1 MALGASPG
9 FRFRQSL
16 VRPEVSAGGSLR
28 LLKSTPF
35 GLVPLVKKISWLE
48 KCDLKRTHFLQTAAR
63 GGGLEEMGS
72 LGL

>member
-48 KCDLKRTHFLQTAAR
+48 NCDLKPTYFLQTAAK
-63 GGGLEEMGS
+63 GGGLEEIGS